1 MSVSP
6 RVDLAPLHPAS
17 HSRDIFVRNS
27 TADRG
32 QVKRRLLQDL
42 KWPYKCRQCNNSMFE
57 HRAGVPFWFGKP
69 VTLQLEHRNGNSSDN
84 RIENLELLCPIC
96 HSQTDTYA
104 GRNSLAARAKR
115 ARKLVESHGNS
126 RPRSSPSRLSPET
139 S

>member
-1 MSVSP
+1 MVAHAMSLSP
-6 RVDLAPLHPAS
+6 EAHLHP
-17 HSRDIFVRNS
+17 RDIFVRNS

-32 QVKRRLLQDL
+32 QVKRRLLRDL
-42 KWPYKCRQCNNSMFE
+42 KWPYVCRHCQNCMFE
-57 HRAGVPFWFGKP
+57 DRVGVPFWFDKP
-69 VTLQLEHRNGNSSDN
+69 VTLQLEHRNGISSDN

-126 RPRSSPSRLSPET
+126 RLLCSPSRLSPDT

>member
-1 MSVSP
+1 
-6 RVDLAPLHPAS
+6 
-17 HSRDIFVRNS
+17 
-27 TADRG
+27 
-32 QVKRRLLQDL
+32 
-42 KWPYKCRQCNNSMFE
+42 
-57 HRAGVPFWFGKP
+57 
-69 VTLQLEHRNGNSSDN
+69 VTLQLEHRNGISSDN

-126 RPRSSPSRLSPET
+126 RLRSSPSRLSPDT